1 MSPHTLPEQ
10 VALLKVL
17 ADENRLRIVGI
28 LATRACTGG
37 ELAELL
43 DLRAA
48 TVSHHLS
55 RLREVGLLTVE
66 QEGTRRWYRLDTAA
80 LQDARSRLLEPERVS
95 SLVPEAAPD
104 AYSAKV
110 LRAFVEGDRIRRIP
124 ANRRKRE
131 VLLEWLAARFEVG
144 EQLPESHVNERILR
158 HHWDSAT
165 LRRELVA
172 GGWMTRSDG
181 VYTRIARD

>member
-1 MSPHTLPEQ
+1 MPPHSLPEQ

-17 ADENRLRIVGI
+17 ADESRLRIVGI
-28 LATRACTGG
+28 LATRAATGG

-55 RLREVGLLTVE
+55 RLREVGLVTVE
-66 QEGTRRWYRLDTAA
+66 QEGTRRWYRLDTAV
-80 LQDARSRLLEPERVS
+80 LEDARTRLVAPAEVAR
-95 SLVPEAAPD
+95 LVPEAAPD
-104 AYSAKV
+104 ATSRKV
-110 LRAFVEGDRIRRIP
+110 LRAFLEGDRIVRIP

-131 VLLEWLAARFEVG
+131 VLLNWLAAHFAVG
-144 EQLPESHVNERILR
+144 EELPESHVNERILR

-172 GGWMTRSDG
+172 GGWMTREAG
-181 VYTRIARD
+181 VYTRVARD